1 MLEVAECFLVIRRI
15 IGERCEKIFE
25 LLGVNGAMGPRFDVW
40 IYCCGGEEHV
50 EVGLH
55 AREERD
61 APSL

>member
-1 MLEVAECFLVIRRI
+1 MLEVAECFRVIRRI
-15 IGERCEKIFE
+15 IWERCEKVFE
-25 LLGVNGAMGPRFDVW
+25 LLDVNGATGPRLDVW
-40 IYCCGGEEHV
+40 IYCCCGEEHV